1 MVRLPR
7 TARARSTWAR
17 ALLGAVCLGAF
28 VALGAPRTAAADEPR
43 TRDLQ
48 PFMGGNGLYDLGFV
62 AATSGVLLG
71 GTFLLAPPRVDRAPL
86 DGLGRR
92 EISRPLGRAG
102 DASLRLGLGVGA
114 GLAFLTELGQDA
126 RGRGLVRAPL
136 IMAEGALAASAFTQ
150 LLKNAFG
157 VCRPRD
163 WDPVARR
170 CSPTV
175 DSEPGLSPEEREDE
189 ARRSFPSGHN
199 APLAGMAGA
208 AMGLYLLP
216 SPRRPE
222 YLPVALTSTGFAL
235 TTVLLR
241 ERAGAHSWV
250 DTLAA
255 FAAGGAAGFATAALH
270 LKSTRVPSS
279 DPAGPIAAPQAAPTW
294 ITFGGPF

>member
-1 MVRLPR
+1 MK
-7 TARARSTWAR
+7 
-17 ALLGAVCLGAF
+17 
-28 VALGAPRTAAADEPR
+28 
-43 TRDLQ
+43 
-48 PFMGGNGLYDLGFV
+48 GNGLYDLGFV

-71 GTFLLAPPRVDRAPL
+71 GTFLLSPPRVDRAPL

-102 DASLRLGLGVGA
+102 DASLRIGLGVGA
-114 GLAFLTELGQDA
+114 TLGFLTELGHESRD
-126 RGRGLVRAPL
+126 RDLLRAPL

-163 WDPVARR
+163 WDPQTRR
-170 CSPTV
+170 CAPTI
-175 DSEPGLSPEEREDE
+175 DSEPGLSPEAREDE

-255 FAAGGAAGFATAALH
+255 FATGGLAGFATAALH
-270 LKSTRVPSS
+270 LKTTPAPRATPAEPSPS
-279 DPAGPIAAPQAAPTW
+279 PAAAPTML
-294 ITFGGPF
+294 TFGGLF

>member
-1 MVRLPR
+1 MA
-7 TARARSTWAR
+7 ARG
-17 ALLGAVCLGAF
+17 LGASFLATLL
-28 VALGAPRTAAADEPR
+28 VAAPSAQAEEAR

-48 PFMGGNGLYDLGFV
+48 PFMKGNGLYDLGFV
-62 AATSGVLLG
+62 AATSGILLG

-92 EISRPLGRAG
+92 EISRPLGRAA
-102 DASLRLGLGVGA
+102 DASLRIGLGVGA
-114 GLAFLTELGQDA
+114 SLAFLTELGHGS
-126 RGRGLVRAPL
+126 RGRDLARAPL
-136 IMAEGALAASAFTQ
+136 IMAEGALAASALTQ

-163 WDPVARR
+163 WDPLARR
-170 CSPTV
+170 CSPTI
-175 DSEPGLSPEEREDE
+175 DSEPGLSPEAREAE

-216 SPRRPE
+216 NPRRPE
-222 YLPVALTSTGFAL
+222 YLPVALTSTGFAI

-255 FAAGGAAGFATAALH
+255 FATGGLAGFATAALH
-270 LKSTRVPSS
+270 VKTTKPARAAQA
-279 DPAGPIAAPQAAPTW
+279 DPLGAPAAAPTML
-294 ITFGGPF
+294 TFGGAF